1 MTSLVQDCKNLETQD
16 LVYIEKAISE
26 TSIIAR
32 TDTKGRITYVNDLF
46 VEISGYSR
54 DELIGKSHHII
65 NSGVHDSEFFKKM
78 WQDINAG
85 KLWRG
90 EICNRAKDGHLY
102 WVDSIIFPSTNE
114 AGEITSFIAIRRD
127 VSHLKRSENQLSHD
141 LKKSLVITRLLEV
154 SISENT
160 FPKRLR
166 KLLDILTSLPWLPVK
181 TEAGIFLVEDNQLVL
196 KEHVNL
202 SPQIQ
207 KFCAKVPIGH
217 CLCGKVAE
225 TKQIVYASHIDEQHV
240 TTFAG
245 INPHGHYNFPILD
258 GDELLGVVVLY
269 LEEGHKKD

>member
-102 WVDSIIFPSTNE
+102 WVDSIIFPFECYYSLGTLFYQFSMFDPSHSMVWE
-114 AGEITSFIAIRRD
+114 FG
-127 VSHLKRSENQLSHD
+127 VS
-141 LKKSLVITRLLEV
+141 SL
-154 SISENT
+154 
-160 FPKRLR
+160 
-166 KLLDILTSLPWLPVK
+166 
-181 TEAGIFLVEDNQLVL
+181 
-196 KEHVNL
+196 
-202 SPQIQ
+202 
-207 KFCAKVPIGH
+207 
-217 CLCGKVAE
+217 
-225 TKQIVYASHIDEQHV
+225 
-240 TTFAG
+240 
-245 INPHGHYNFPILD
+245 
-258 GDELLGVVVLY
+258 
-269 LEEGHKKD
+269 